1 MLGSFNVT
9 KTLIVGA
16 VVTAASGKP
25 YSLTTGLD
33 PYRTGMVNA
42 RPAGVG
48 RNTLDGPGYADVDL
62 RCSRD
67 IFLIRAKAEKG
78 PVGTVAFDAF
88 NVFNH
93 VNYTA
98 YIGNLI
104 SPFFGQ
110 AVSSLPARR
119 LQLTVR
125 LKF

>member
-1 MLGSFNVT
+1 MVQQSRPSCGLRDGRY
-9 KTLIVGA
+9 GA
-16 VVTAASGKP
+16 EFC
-25 YSLTTGLD
+25 
-33 PYRTGMVNA
+33 R
-42 RPAGVG
+42 

-67 IFLIRAKAEKG
+67 IFLLRTKADKG
-78 PVGTVAFDAF
+78 PVATVALDAF
-88 NVFNH
+88 NLFNR
-93 VNYTA
+93 VNYAA
-98 YIGNLI
+98 YIGNLS